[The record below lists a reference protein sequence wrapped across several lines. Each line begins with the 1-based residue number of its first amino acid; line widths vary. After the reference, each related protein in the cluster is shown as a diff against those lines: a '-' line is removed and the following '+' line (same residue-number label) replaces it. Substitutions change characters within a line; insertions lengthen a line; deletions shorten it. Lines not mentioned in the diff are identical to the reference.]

1 MASEF
6 DTGTDVDTS
15 SEGSEP
21 TAALAQKLE
30 LQVAIESP
38 GPCERHVVVT
48 IPRAEVD
55 RYLKKTYDDLRP
67 RAELPGFRPGK
78 APRKLVESRFKEQV
92 SDQVKSSLV
101 MDSLQQVTEGQGFS
115 PISEPELNFEAVDL
129 PDSGDFTYE
138 FDIEV
143 RPDFETP
150 EWKGMQL
157 SRPVAEVTET
167 AIDAGVR
174 NHLSRISSGESVEG
188 PIQANDR
195 LLCNLRFTK
204 DGEKLS
210 EHEEIQ
216 IDVRPKVSFVDAII
230 EDFEQW
236 VVGASEGEK
245 LVREVTLSEGASD
258 ESLRGQ
264 NVQLE
269 LEIIEIKRL
278 DPNLDQRAMQT
289 LDTDPETLRAF
300 VEADLGRQLA
310 FEQEQQLRRQ
320 ITDQLISA
328 ADLELPPKLVKRQV
342 QRELQRRALELRRYG
357 LPEAQVQSYLNMLR
371 REAEQMTIR
380 SLREHFVLERIAE
393 QLELEPQADDYD
405 DEIELIASQQG
416 SSARRVRAQLEK
428 SGQMDALRNQI
439 VERQVLEA
447 IKAAATI
454 TDTPD
459 ADIFDSMPSDSAVE
473 VQICPPVSDIPEA
486 KYDESP
492 TDGIREG
499 ATVKP
504 NP

>member
-6 DTGTDVDTS
+6 DTGTDVDTAP
-15 SEGSEP
+15 EGSEP
-21 TAALAQKLE
+21 TASLAQKLE

-48 IPRAEVD
+48 IPRSEVD

-143 RPDFETP
+143 RPDFDTP
-150 EWKGMQL
+150 EWKGLQL
-157 SRPVAEVTET
+157 SRPIAEVTEA
-167 AIDAGVR
+167 AIDSGVR
-174 NHLSRISSGESVEG
+174 NYLSRYSSGESVEG
-188 PIQANDR
+188 PVQANDR
-195 LLCNLRFTK
+195 LLCTLQFSK
-204 DGEKLS
+204 DGKVLS
-210 EHEEIQ
+210 EHEEVQ

-230 EDFEQW
+230 EDFDQW
-236 VVGASEGEK
+236 IQGASEGEK
-245 LVREVTLSEGASD
+245 LTREVLLSEGASD

-269 LEIIEIKRL
+269 LEILEIKRL
-278 DPNLDQRAMQT
+278 DPALDQRAMQM
-289 LDTDPETLRAF
+289 LGTDPESLRDY
-300 VEADLGRQLA
+300 VTSDLKRQLA
-310 FEQEQQLRRQ
+310 YEQQQQLRRQ

-357 LPEAQVQSYLNMLR
+357 LPEGQVQSYLNTLR

-393 QLELEPQADDYD
+393 QLELEPESSEYD

-439 VERQVLEA
+439 VERRVLET
-447 IKAAATI
+447 IQQSATI

-459 ADIFDSMPSDSAVE
+459 DKIFDSMPSDCAVDVE
-473 VQICPPVSDIPEA
+473 ICPPVTDIPEA

-499 ATVKP
+499 ATIKP
-504 NP
+504 TP